1 MHLKTGLAAA
11 LAVLIAALA
20 PAAAQAAKPKYYV
33 ALGDSLSVGV
43 QPNSSG
49 ASVET
54 SHGYATQLLALKRRS
69 IPGLRLYDLGCGGED
84 TASMLGTGPKTRCQY
99 SGDHRIGYG
108 THRKGSQIGAAE
120 KFLRAHRGQVA
131 FVTIDIGANDVDG
144 CATGGKVDFNCLNA
158 GVAAIK
164 KNIPKISKRLRAAA
178 GRGVTIVG
186 MTLYDPFLYLH
197 FDPNPGTRGL
207 AQTSVSLAKNGN
219 QAITDGHKRNGV
231 TKVADVFTA
240 FRTADTSLVSYTGA
254 LTNNQPQQVP
264 RNVERICKLTWMCGP
279 RPVGPNTHANATG
292 YGVIAKTFKPL
303 V

>member
-11 LAVLIAALA
+11 LALSIAVLA

-43 QPNSSG
+43 QPNSRG
-49 ASVET
+49 ISVET
-54 SHGYATQLLALKRRS
+54 QHGYTNQLLAAKRRS
-69 IPGLRLYDLGCGGED
+69 IPGLRLIKLGCGGEN
-84 TASMLGTGPKTRCQY
+84 TSSMLGTGPRTFCQY
-99 SGDHRIGYG
+99 SGDHRLGYSS
-108 THRKGSQIGAAE
+108 HRKGSQIAAAE

-144 CATGGKVDFNCLNA
+144 CATGGSVNFACLNA
-158 GVAAIK
+158 GIASIK

-178 GRGVTIVG
+178 GGGVTIVG

-197 FDPNPGTRGL
+197 FDPNPTTRGL
-207 AQTSVSLAKNGN
+207 AQTSVSLAKNVN
-219 QAITDGHKRNGV
+219 QAITDGHKKNGV

-240 FRTADTSLVSYTGA
+240 FRTADTSLVSYTGP

-264 RNVERICKLTWMCGP
+264 RNVERICKLTWMCVP
-279 RPVGPNTHANATG
+279 RPVGPNIHANTTG
-292 YGVIAKTFKPL
+292 YSVIAKTFKPL

>member
-11 LAVLIAALA
+11 LALMIAVLA

-33 ALGDSLSVGV
+33 ALGDSLSVGW
-43 QPNSSG
+43 QPNSAGVGS
-49 ASVET
+49 ET
-54 SHGYATQLLALKRRS
+54 SRGYTNQLLALKRRS
-69 IPGLRLYDLGCGGED
+69 IANLKLYKLGCAGEN
-84 TASMLGTGPKTRCQY
+84 TSSMLGTGPKTFCQY
-99 SGDHRIGYG
+99 SGDHRLGYSKR
-108 THRKGSQIGAAE
+108 RKGSQIAAAE
-120 KFLRAHRGQVA
+120 KFLRTHRGQVA

-144 CATGGKVDFNCLNA
+144 CATGGSVNFVCLNA
-158 GVAAIK
+158 GIASIK

-197 FDPNPGTRGL
+197 FDPNPTTHGL
-207 AQTSVSLAKNGN
+207 AQASVALAKNVN
-219 QAITDGHKRNGV
+219 QAITDAHKKNGV

-240 FRTADTSLVSYTGA
+240 FRTADTSLVSFTGP

-264 RNVERICKLTWMCGP
+264 RNVERICTLTWMCARP
-279 RPVGPNTHANATG
+279 PVGPNIHANATG
-292 YGVIAKTFKPL
+292 YGVIANTFKPL